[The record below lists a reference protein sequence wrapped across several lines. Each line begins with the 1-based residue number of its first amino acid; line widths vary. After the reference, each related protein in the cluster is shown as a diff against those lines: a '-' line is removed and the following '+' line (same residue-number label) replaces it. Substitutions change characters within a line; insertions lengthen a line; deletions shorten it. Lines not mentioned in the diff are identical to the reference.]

1 MKKLAIGLT
10 LAVGIVGLSACNSAD
25 PEVIVETDAGN
36 VTKEDFYEEMKSRYG
51 EEVLRDLVTEA
62 VLNDKYEVSDK
73 DVEDE
78 IEQIKDQLGEQ
89 FEMWMMQEGIEDE
102 DALARIM
109 KISLLQEAAITEDIE
124 ISDEDI
130 QNHYDRLKVEIE
142 AQHILVEDE
151 ETAEEVKK
159 KLDEGEDFAKLAEE
173 YSTDEGTAENGG
185 DVGYFSVGEMV
196 PEFEDEAYSMDVDT
210 ISDPVQSDFGFH
222 IIKVTDKRDAED
234 IESFDEMKETIKR
247 QLINEKI
254 DPAEAREKI
263 DSILDDANI
272 DVKIKDLKD
281 MFEAETA
288 EAQG

>member
-130 QNHYDRLKVEIE
+130 QNHYDRLKIEIE

-254 DPAEAREKI
+254 DPTEAREKI

-272 DVKIKDLKD
+272 NVKIKDLKD

>member
-10 LAVGIVGLSACNSAD
+10 LAVSIVGLSACNSAD

>member
-254 DPAEAREKI
+254 DPTEAREKI

-272 DVKIKDLKD
+272 NVKIKDLKD

>member
-185 DVGYFSVGEMV
+185 DVGYFSVGEMD

-272 DVKIKDLKD
+272 DVKIK
-281 MFEAETA
+281 
-288 EAQG
+288 